1 MGRRRSYFTLIELFL
16 SIGLIALIGSLVLL
30 RAKPM
35 LDHYRMNHSYERLRR
50 EIVLSKHL
58 AQAATT
64 DIEFQIEQ
72 QRKGLRCTRKTDEPL
87 CLGGTINTSFVIPYL
102 QLEGSKK
109 TTLLISSSGWVE
121 NNEIININLG
131 NERKTIDAMKL
142 LD

>member
-1 MGRRRSYFTLIELFL
+1 MGRKQSFTLIELFL

-35 LDHYRMNHSYERLRR
+35 LDHYRMNHSYEKLRR
-50 EIVLSKHL
+50 EIALSKHL
-58 AQAATT
+58 AQTATT

-72 QRKGLRCTRKTDEPL
+72 QRKGLICTRKTDEPL
-87 CLGGTINTSFVIPYL
+87 RLGGTINTSFVIPYL

-109 TTLLISSSGWVE
+109 ATLLIRSSGWIE
-121 NNEIININLG
+121 NDAIININLG
-131 NERKTIDAMKL
+131 KQRKTIDAREL